1 MRRKQDID
9 YVNKYKPDYVGFIL
23 SAGFKRTAEKN
34 IFCEISGGLDKDI
47 KKVGVFVN
55 EDLENIKFF
64 ADKLDIIQ
72 LHGNENE
79 EYINSLRKIFGSE
92 IWKAVRAKSPEDI
105 ETADKLPCDK
115 LLVDSYVKGIVGGSG
130 VKADFEIIQKA
141 KITKPFFLAGG
152 LNSENIVAAIEQVK
166 PYGVDFS
173 GSVETD
179 GFKDENKIKEIVD
192 IIRSVCNE

>member
-34 IFCEISGGLDKDI
+34 IFCEISQGLDRSI

-72 LHGNENE
+72 LHGNENS
-79 EYINSLRKIFGSE
+79 EYINSLRKIFSSE

-115 LLVDSYVKGIVGGSG
+115 LLVDSYIKGIVGGSG